1 MHSHPDAADSVR
13 EGERERGS
21 HTGAAHADWRS
32 CVPAKQESERD
43 EKENT
48 GSEKQ
53 TAAAAAVLLPD
64 IMTTHTDWL
73 ASG

>member
-1 MHSHPDAADSVR
+1 M
-13 EGERERGS
+13 
-21 HTGAAHADWRS
+21 
-32 CVPAKQESERD
+32 PAKQESERD

-48 GSEKQ
+48 GSEEQ

-73 ASG
+73 SDE